1 LTDRAAPGATAPFDE
16 EFRRRLEVLKR
27 LVARALAGRGGGG
40 RAPLAERGGRVEFA
54 GHRAYTPGEDVSAV
68 DWSAYARLET
78 LVVKEFQAPRESQLL
93 LLLDRSG
100 SMALFGKDAAA
111 LRLAAALGWLGLASG
126 ARVACAS
133 RAAASRWLASPERF
147 PDLLDSLEK
156 LPEGGGADLAAAVQ
170 KAPPHGTGPR
180 TCVLLSD
187 LYEAEP
193 AERALA
199 ALRSKSATVACVHL
213 LAREELQPPLANAV
227 RLTDAESGETLDVAL
242 TREARARFAGEA
254 ERFCAERA
262 SLAAR
267 HGARLVR
274 VAPGDDLIAAVE
286 RVLLGGGSA

>member
-1 LTDRAAPGATAPFDE
+1 MTDRAAPAPFDE

-40 RAPLAERGGRVEFA
+40 RSPLAERGGRVEFA
-54 GHRAYTPGEDVSAV
+54 GHHAYTPGEDVSSV
-68 DWSAYARLET
+68 DWNAYARLET
-78 LVVKEFQAPRESQLL
+78 LVVKEFQAPRESHLL

-133 RAAASRWLASPERF
+133 RAAASRWVASAERF
-147 PDLLDSLEK
+147 PDLLEALEK
-156 LPEGGGADLAAAVQ
+156 LPEGGGADLPAAVER
-170 KAPPHGTGPR
+170 APPHGSGPR
-180 TCVLLSD
+180 TCVVLSD
-187 LYEAEP
+187 LYEAQP

-199 ALRSKSATVACVHL
+199 ALRRRSATVACVHL
-213 LAREELQPPLANAV
+213 LAREELQPPAANAV
-227 RLTDAESGETLDVAL
+227 RLTDAESGETMDLSLARDV
-242 TREARARFAGEA
+242 RERFGAEA
-254 ERFCAERA
+254 ERFCEERA

-274 VAPGDDLIAAVE
+274 VAPGEDLIAAVE
-286 RVLLGGGSA
+286 RVLLGGGGA